1 MRILIV
7 EDEFL
12 IALDIEDVVRSLGH
26 EVVGP
31 ANSLARVKELAA
43 NIDLALVDVRLYD
56 GITGPHVAEYLAA
69 ELGVTVVFM
78 TGNPETVRASTAA
91 IGVLQKPFGLGHVSD
106 VIKYAAAVRDGR
118 HPAPPRELEL
128 LPAA

>member
-31 ANSLARVKELAA
+31 VGSSEQARELATEA
-43 NIDLALVDVRLYD
+43 DVALVDVRLND
-56 GITGPHVAEYLAA
+56 GITGPEVAAHLWSEH
-69 ELGVTVVFM
+69 GVTVVFM
-78 TGNPETVRASTAA
+78 TGNPESVRSSKVAL
-91 IGVLQKPFGLGHVSD
+91 GVLQKPFRPHQVAEVVS
-106 VIKYAAAVRDGR
+106 YAVGR
-118 HPAPPRELEL
+118 RAGKDPLPPQDLEL
-128 LPAA
+128 FPAA